1 MQCYVKELV
10 STHTGVDM
18 TLGVYEVPTANNED
32 EISAGTQFMRMFSF
46 QPAGTDVLAHIRIP
60 HEQWNELKVK
70 PSVGD
75 NYNLTLNDNEIR
87 FEKI

>member
-10 STHTGVDM
+10 STPSGIDM
-18 TLGVYEVPTANNED
+18 TLGVYEVPTAND
-32 EISAGTQFMRMFSF
+32 ENDISVGAQFMRMFSL
-46 QPAGTDVLAHIRIP
+46 QPTGTNVVAHIRIP
-60 HEQWNELKVK
+60 NEQWNELKVK